1 MPAIRLELVLL
12 KEHLAVCRL
21 PAGADVPGWAVAGEF
36 VSVTRTSDELS
47 VVCGEAEVPE
57 GVQADRGWRA
67 LRVAGTLELS
77 LVGVLASLANA
88 LAGAGVSLFAV
99 STFDTDYLLVRGH
112 DLERA
117 TAALRADGHAV
128 HDVDAGPPAVPTF

>member
-1 MPAIRLELVLL
+1 MTAIRLDLVLL

-21 PAGADVPGWAVAGEF
+21 PFGAEVPGWAVVGEF

-47 VVCGEAEVPE
+47 VVCGEAGVPE
-57 GVQADRGWRA
+57 DVRSDRGWRA
-67 LRVAGTLELS
+67 LQVAGTLDLS
-77 LVGVLASLANA
+77 LVGVLASLASA
-88 LAGAGVSLFAV
+88 LAGAEVSLFAV

-117 TAALRADGHAV
+117 IAVLHVAGHAV
-128 HDVDAGPPAVPTF
+128 HDIDAGPPADRNL